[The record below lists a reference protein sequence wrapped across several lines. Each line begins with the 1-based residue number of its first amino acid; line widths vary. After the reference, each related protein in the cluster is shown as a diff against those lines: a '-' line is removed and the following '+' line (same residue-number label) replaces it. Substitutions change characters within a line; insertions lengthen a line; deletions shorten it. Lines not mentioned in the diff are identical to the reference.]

1 MVFYHG
7 DSTAFDIL
15 RFLNTAGKITD
26 EYESL
31 QLSGG
36 T

>member
-1 MVFYHG
+1 MVVYHS
-7 DSTAFDIL
+7 DNTTFDIL
-15 RFLNTAGKITD
+15 CFLNTTVKITD

-36 T
+36 A